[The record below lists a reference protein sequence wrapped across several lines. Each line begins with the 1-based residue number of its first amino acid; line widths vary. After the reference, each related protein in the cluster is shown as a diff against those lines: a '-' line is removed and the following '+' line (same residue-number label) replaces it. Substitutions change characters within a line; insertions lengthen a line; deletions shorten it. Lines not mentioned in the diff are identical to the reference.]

1 MLQRTNIQTLG
12 TIFHQ
17 DWWMEAVTDGAWGK
31 AEIKQAERVVGIWPY
46 AIRRRF
52 RTTRLD
58 MPPYA
63 RVLGPVLNL
72 PESKMVTRL
81 DNACEVLTDLY
92 SALPP
97 HDLLRHRMA
106 PEYDE
111 SIALILC
118 GRQIEQDCT
127 FRLSPTVSQET
138 VLFDMKRQPRAHIKQ
153 SQTKLAIN
161 RHYDLDQFLALARA
175 QAASQG
181 GQSFHHVDLLIRLFE
196 ICAARDQAVILA
208 AKEGSET
215 KAIAV
220 LLFDAH
226 AVYFWLGARKVEES
240 NRGYTYLVWEAFRF
254 AHVRGLTFDLD
265 GFYSPTAARFLRAF
279 GAIPV
284 ARPWVV
290 FHSKTYRALM
300 LGRDAWQSLV
310 RRGKG

>member
-1 MLQRTNIQTLG
+1 MLQRTDTQTFG

-17 DWWMEAVTDGAWGK
+17 DWWLETVTGGAWGK
-31 AEIKQAERVVGIWPY
+31 AEIKQEERTVGIWPY
-46 AIRRRF
+46 AIRRRY

-63 RVLGPVLNL
+63 RVLGPILNL

-81 DNACEVLTDLY
+81 DNACDVLSDLY
-92 SALPP
+92 TALPR

-127 FRLSPTVSQET
+127 FRLSPTMAQET
-138 VLFDMKRQPRAHIKQ
+138 VLLDMKRQPRAHIKQ
-153 SQTKLAIN
+153 SQTKLTVE

-175 QAASQG
+175 QAASMG
-181 GQSFHHVDLLIRLFE
+181 GHSMHQDGLVGRLFE
-196 ICAARDQAVILA
+196 ASASRDQAVILTA
-208 AKEGSET
+208 RESDET

-220 LLFDAH
+220 LLWDGH
-226 AVYFWLGARKVEES
+226 TVYFWLGARKVEES
-240 NRGYTYLVWEAFRF
+240 NRGYTYLIWEAFRF
-254 AHVRGLTFDLD
+254 AHERGLTFDLD
-265 GFYSPTAARFLRAF
+265 GFFSPTAARFLRSF

-284 ARPWVV
+284 ARPWIVYR
-290 FHSKTYRALM
+290 SKAFRALA
-300 LGRDAWQSLV
+300 LARNVLLRQS
-310 RRGKG
+310 